1 MDVMY
6 IDRPERADDVSR
18 ALEGR
23 SSIALDSEA
32 AGFHRYSDRVCLLQ
46 LSVPSGKTFLL
57 DPLAF
62 DPSEL
67 LRPVLED
74 PGVEVLMH
82 GADYDLRLLDRDLGI
97 RLSGLFDTQVAA
109 SLLGET
115 GLGLSALLERHLGIV
130 LPKKYQRAD
139 WAIRPLPEE
148 MLEYA
153 AGDTLHL
160 HALVQILRE
169 ALEVKGRMAW
179 AKEEFARL
187 EEVRW
192 EEADEDRDPV
202 LRVKRA
208 WELDSRSVARLRE
221 ALQWRDAQA
230 RARDRAPFRVAGDPA
245 LVLAAVAD
253 PGSRDD
259 LARISGF
266 PPALAHSPA
275 GDQLLER
282 FHAVDRLPAGD
293 LVPHPPRERRGP
305 GRPLPEE
312 EELAER
318 LKVARNRTA
327 EALGLDRGT
336 VLSNGIISE
345 IARVAPT
352 DTEGLLS
359 IPGIRRWQVEVVGDD
374 LLAVLRKGTARR

>member
-1 MDVMY
+1 MDVLY
-6 IDRPERADDVSR
+6 IDRPERADDVTR
-18 ALEGR
+18 ALEGG

-62 DPSEL
+62 DPSDL

-160 HALVQILRE
+160 HDLVQILRE
-169 ALEVKGRMAW
+169 GLEARGRMAW

-192 EEADEDRDPV
+192 DEADENRDPV

-208 WELDSRSVARLRE
+208 WELDGRAVARLRE

-245 LVLAAVAD
+245 LVSAAVAG
-253 PGSRDD
+253 PGSRDE
-259 LARISGF
+259 LGRIAGF
-266 PPALAHSPA
+266 PPALAHSSA

-282 FHAVDRLPAGD
+282 FAAIDSCSAD
-293 LVPHPPRERRGP
+293 ELVPHPPRERKGP

-336 VLSNGIISE
+336 VLSNGIIAE
-345 IARVAPT
+345 IARLAPT
-352 DTEGLLS
+352 DREALLE
-359 IPGIRRWQVEVVGDD
+359 IPGIRRWQVEVAGDD
-374 LLAVLRKGTARR
+374 LLSVLRKGAARR

>member
-6 IDRPERADDVSR
+6 IDRPERADDVRR

-160 HALVQILRE
+160 HDLVQILRE

-282 FHAVDRLPAGD
+282 FAVVDRLPAGD

>member
-1 MDVMY
+1 MDVTY
-6 IDRPERADDVSR
+6 IDRPERADEVSR

-23 SSIALDSEA
+23 PSLALDSEA

-46 LSVPSGKTFLL
+46 LSVESGETFLL

-74 PGVEVLMH
+74 PDVEILMH

-109 SLLGET
+109 ALLGET

-139 WAIRPLPEE
+139 WAMRPLPEE

-153 AGDTLHL
+153 AGDTVHL
-160 HALVQILRE
+160 HDLVEILRK
-169 ALEVKGRMAW
+169 ALEEKGRMAW
-179 AKEEFARL
+179 ATEEFQRL

-202 LRVKRA
+202 VRVKRA
-208 WELDSRSVARLRE
+208 WELEPRQVARLRE
-221 ALQWRDAQA
+221 ALLWRDGQA

-245 LVLAAVAD
+245 LVEAAVAG
-253 PGSRDD
+253 PSSRDA

-275 GDQLLER
+275 GDALLER
-282 FHAVDRLPAGD
+282 FASIDGTPTSE

-318 LKVARNRTA
+318 LKGARNRKAT
-327 EALGLDRGT
+327 ELGLDRGT
-336 VLSNGIISE
+336 VLSNGIIME
-345 IARVAPT
+345 IAREAPT
-352 DTEGLLS
+352 ELEALLET
-359 IPGIRRWQVEVVGDD
+359 PGIRRWQVEVVGDD
-374 LLAVLRKGTARR
+374 LLAILRKAAARR

>member
-1 MDVMY
+1 MDVTY
-6 IDRPERADDVSR
+6 IDRPERTDEVSR

-23 SSIALDSEA
+23 PSIALDSEA

-46 LSVPSGKTFLL
+46 LSVSSGKTFLL

-62 DPSEL
+62 DPSDL

-109 SLLGET
+109 ALLGET

-139 WAIRPLPEE
+139 WAIRPLPGE

-153 AGDTLHL
+153 AGDTVHL
-160 HALVQILRE
+160 HDLVEILRK
-169 ALEVKGRMAW
+169 ALEEKGRMAW
-179 AKEEFARL
+179 AMEEFQRL

-202 LRVKRA
+202 VRVKRA
-208 WELDSRSVARLRE
+208 WELETRQVARLRE
-221 ALQWRDAQA
+221 ALIWRDGQA

-245 LVLAAVAD
+245 LIEAAVSG
-253 PGSRDD
+253 PSSRDQ

-275 GDQLLER
+275 GDQLLGR
-282 FHAVDRLPAGD
+282 FAAIDGTPTSE

-318 LKVARNRTA
+318 LKGARNKKA
-327 EALGLDRGT
+327 GELGLDRGT
-336 VLSNGIISE
+336 LLSNGVILE
-345 IARVAPT
+345 IAREAPA
-352 DTEGLLS
+352 DLEGLLQ
-359 IPGIRRWQVEVVGDD
+359 IPGIRRWQAEVVGED
-374 LLAVLRKGTARR
+374 LLSILRKSAARR

>member
-160 HALVQILRE
+160 HDLVQILRE

-192 EEADEDRDPV
+192 EETDEDRDPV

-245 LVLAAVAD
+245 LMLAAVAN
-253 PGSRDD
+253 PGSRDE

-275 GDQLLER
+275 GDQLLGR
-282 FHAVDRLPAGD
+282 FAAVDGLPAGD

-345 IARVAPT
+345 IARLAPT

-374 LLAVLRKGTARR
+374 LLAVLRKGAARR